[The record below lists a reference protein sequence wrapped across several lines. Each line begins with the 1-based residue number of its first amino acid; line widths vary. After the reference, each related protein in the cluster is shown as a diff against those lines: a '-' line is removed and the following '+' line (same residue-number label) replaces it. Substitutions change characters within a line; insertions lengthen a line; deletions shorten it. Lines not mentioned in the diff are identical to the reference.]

1 MFAVAEGHPYDEV
14 RPIDVG
20 LRSVYQD
27 SNTVVKQ
34 PAVSQASPRPGES
47 CRE

>member
-1 MFAVAEGHPYDEV
+1 MFAVVEGHPYDEV

-27 SNTVVKQ
+27 SNTLVRQ
-34 PAVSQASPRPGES
+34 PAFSLASSRPGEL
-47 CRE
+47 